1 MTTVYFLKVLAYM
14 FSVHVNRM
22 LAIRDGYGQ
31 KSESAFQF
39 LNRCP
44 YSCVGA

>member
-1 MTTVYFLKVLAYM
+1 M

-22 LAIRDGYGQ
+22 LAIRDGYWQ

-39 LNRCP
+39 LNIGTHIH
-44 YSCVGA
+44 GA